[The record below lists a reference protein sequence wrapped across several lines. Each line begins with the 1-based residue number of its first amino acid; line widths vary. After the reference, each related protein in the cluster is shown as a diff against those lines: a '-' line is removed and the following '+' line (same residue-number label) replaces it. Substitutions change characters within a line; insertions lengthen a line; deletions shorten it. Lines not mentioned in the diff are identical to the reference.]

1 MNGFDAY
8 SVEAWLVDCMTRHP
22 PVEKRER
29 PKKRGGSPSVFTRVV
44 SSLTVCAALSS
55 LSMATVAVSSSMSAG
70 LPAKQRP
77 ADYGNVVVDLPS
89 AFWSR
94 AIAEVQNWRDVKEQL
109 VSDPP
114 LPF

>member
-29 PKKRGGSPSVFTRVV
+29 PKQRGGSPSVFTRVL
-44 SSLTVCAALSS
+44 SSLTACAVLSS
-55 LSMATVAVSSSMSAG
+55 ISVATVTASSPVTGAF
-70 LPAKQRP
+70 PATLRH
-77 ADYGNVVVDLPS
+77 ANHENMVVQPS
-89 AFWSR
+89 AFWSQ
-94 AIAEVQNWRDVKEQL
+94 AIADVRSWRDVKEQS
-109 VSDPP
+109 VTDPP